1 MVANP
6 TVCNLRGRVGRAA
19 KQALR
24 RALGLKPRP
33 ALLWF

>member
-6 TVCNLRGRVGRAA
+6 AVCNLRGRVGRAA

-24 RALGLKPRP
+24 RAFGP
-33 ALLWF
+33 